1 MNRVKAPSYLVRLS
15 SISKKYG
22 NRFGLREVSFS
33 VEDHEVFGL
42 TGQNGAGKSTLLRI
56 LATLTKPTSGEATIA
71 GYNVTEQPHLVKR
84 LIGVCLHQ
92 SLLYDELTGMEN
104 LSFYT
109 RLYGCRDKET
119 ARQLIVDR
127 SSLFGIED
135 RLEDPVGTLS
145 SGQRRRLD
153 IIRAII
159 HSPRLLLLDEPL
171 AGLDREGLEY
181 FKKFLKDARK
191 KSTIIFSTHSL
202 DVAEEISHRICTLK
216 EGQLA
221 ELRYTKR

>member
-1 MNRVKAPSYLVRLS
+1 VKAPSYLVRLS
-15 SISKKYG
+15 NVSKKYG
-22 NRFGLREVSFS
+22 NRFGLRDVSFA

-42 TGQNGAGKSTLLRI
+42 MGPNGAGKSTLIRI
-56 LATLTKPTSGEATIA
+56 LATLTKPTNGEAAIA
-71 GYNVTEQPHLVKR
+71 GYNVTKQPHPVKR

-104 LSFYT
+104 LSFYI
-109 RLYGCRDKET
+109 RLYGCKDKET
-119 ARQLIVDR
+119 AKRLIVNAA
-127 SSLFGIED
+127 SLFGIED

-145 SGQRRRLD
+145 SGLRKRLD
-153 IIRAII
+153 IIRATI
-159 HSPRLLLLDEPL
+159 HIPRLLLLDEPL
-171 AGLDREGLEY
+171 AGLDLQGLEY

-191 KSTIIFSTHSL
+191 KSAIIFSTHSL

-221 ELRYTKR
+221 ELRYAKR